1 MNIVKQ
7 LRERAGLQQKEVA
20 VVAGVS
26 RPTVSEWEHQKKDPS
41 GERLQKLAEL
51 FNVDPS
57 VVLGYTIPAL
67 DETPRP
73 VTDDDIKF
81 ALFGEGDVSD
91 EDYEDVK
98 RYAAF
103 IRSRKNNNA
112 L

>member
-1 MNIVKQ
+1 MNIVKE

-20 VVAGVS
+20 IAAGVS

-41 GERLQKLAEL
+41 GDRLQKLAAL
-51 FNVDPS
+51 FSVDPG

-67 DETPRP
+67 DRAARQ
-73 VTDDDIKF
+73 VTDEDIKF
-81 ALFGEGDVSD
+81 ALFGKGDVSD

-103 IRSRKNNNA
+103 IRSRRDGGA